1 MYTEKVMDHF
11 NNPRNI
17 GEIPGA
23 DGAGEAGSFKC
34 GDTMV
39 LHIKVDRF
47 PAGDRAGRG
56 DEPGPAAKEI
66 IADVRFRTFGCAAAI
81 ACSSM
86 LTEMVKGLTLDEALQ
101 ITNADVAKE
110 LGGLP
115 KLKLHCSNLA
125 ADALHNAIANYR
137 QKFGDRL

>member
-1 MYTEKVMDHF
+1 MYSEQVMDHF
-11 NNPRNI
+11 SNPRNI

-23 DGAGEAGSFKC
+23 DGTGEADSFKC

-39 LHIKVDRF
+39 LQIKVDRI
-47 PAGDRAGRG
+47 PAGGHTGEADK
-56 DEPGPAAKEI
+56 PGEVKEI

-101 ITNADVAKE
+101 VSNADVARE

-115 KLKLHCSNLA
+115 EPKMHCSNLA
-125 ADALHNAIANYR
+125 ADALHNAIADYR
-137 QKFGDRL
+137 RRTKM